1 MLVSAVQQ
9 NESAIGTHI
18 ASHFWISLHLGH
30 HRDNMLY
37 LDNMILDTVRNECSS
52 ICFCFYSTDI
62 GTVDTLDYSQFSVY
76 T

>member
-52 ICFCFYSTDI
+52 IF
-62 GTVDTLDYSQFSVY
+62 VSVSIPQI
-76 T
+76 